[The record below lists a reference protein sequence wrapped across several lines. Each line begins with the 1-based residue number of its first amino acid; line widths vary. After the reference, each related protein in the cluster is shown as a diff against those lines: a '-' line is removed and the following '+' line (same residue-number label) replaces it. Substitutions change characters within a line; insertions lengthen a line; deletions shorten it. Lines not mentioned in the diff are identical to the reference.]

1 MTIYNEI
8 QPMIDS
14 NPYVSGQADA
24 TNVIETEK
32 YVIYCSQEGIEHI
45 LSRHADKYAPGSLM
59 VDGIDL
65 LSIVKEL
72 SQTDPDVAGDA
83 RGMYKWMER
92 DTGSTVGYMGVSKGN
107 PEDVEKMID
116 YSMQGYQGIEKV
128 KIAPGERAA
137 TNLISLITAKIG
149 EIPDGRTVLSLVT
162 LFPGANSIGGV
173 ELPHSRPDFAGA
185 GFYFTLPK
193 DHASF
198 KNSV

>member
-1 MTIYNEI
+1 MTIANQI

-14 NPYVSGQADA
+14 NPYVSGQANE
-24 TNVIETEK
+24 TNIIETEK
-32 YVIYCSQEGIEHI
+32 YVLYCSAEGIQHI

-72 SQTDPDVAGDA
+72 VQTEADVKGDS

-92 DTGSTVGYMGVSKGN
+92 DTGSTVGYMGVSKGD
-107 PEDVEKMID
+107 PADVANMVD

-128 KIAPGERAA
+128 KIAPGNRAE

-149 EIPDGRTVLSLVT
+149 EVPDGRTVLSLVT
-162 LFPGANSIGGV
+162 LFPGTNTIGGV
-173 ELPHSRPDFAGA
+173 EIPHSRPEFASS
-185 GFYFTLPK
+185 GFYFTLPE

-198 KNSV
+198 LK